1 MKLTST
7 QKIILIAVALVAI
20 AAAIFFLAI
29 VPQFSR
35 LGTLDAQ
42 IVQAEQDIQSAQ
54 TLLEQRQQIKSR
66 SAETETRLLSLSN
79 ELPES
84 PELPAVIIELQD
96 AVNASG
102 LDFVAITPQ
111 LPEVREGYSAIKLE
125 MRVTGGWPDYVDLL
139 QRLRKVKRQIRIT
152 GISVGRDDSASE
164 STSTVEP
171 ETIVNGQISLEV
183 YTMASAAEAA
193 PPAALPAPAQ

>member
-7 QKIILIAVALVAI
+7 QKIILIAVALVAV

-29 VPQFSR
+29 VPQFTR

-111 LPEVREGYSAIKLE
+111 VPEAREGYSAIKLE
-125 MRVTGGWPDYVDLL
+125 MRVTGGWSDYVDLL
-139 QRLRKVKRQIRIT
+139 QRLRRVKRQIRIS
-152 GISVGRDDSASE
+152 GISAVRDDLLQE

-171 ETIVNGQISLEV
+171 ETLVNGQISLEV
-183 YTMASAAEAA
+183 YTMASADEAA
-193 PPAALPAPAQ
+193 PPAVPPAPAQ